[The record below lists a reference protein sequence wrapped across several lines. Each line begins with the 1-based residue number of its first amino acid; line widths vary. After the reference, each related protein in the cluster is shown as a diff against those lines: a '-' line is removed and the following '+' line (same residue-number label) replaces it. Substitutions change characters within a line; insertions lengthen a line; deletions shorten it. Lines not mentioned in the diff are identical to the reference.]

1 MSQYPEYAR
10 RVELDY
16 GTTDR
21 AMFNFFNQ
29 VYAWMFA
36 GLAVTGTVAFLV
48 SQNLTMLKYLYTS
61 GLYLP
66 LFIGQVLFV
75 IAIQKAAL
83 RVHTGIATA
92 MFLVYA
98 AFLGM
103 MISFIFIVY
112 PIATLAGAFVVTAG
126 VFGAMSLYGFV
137 TKRDLTAIGSFLIMG
152 VIGIFLASIVNYF
165 IASSALDWAITYLG
179 VLIFVGLTA
188 YDTQKLKAIAV
199 QLENNPQ
206 MAARMSII
214 GSLVLYLDF
223 INLFLFILRIMGRRR

>member
-1 MSQYPEYAR
+1 MSQFPDYSR
-10 RVELDY
+10 RVELEY

-21 AMFNFFNQ
+21 VMFNFFNQ

-36 GLAVTGTVAFLV
+36 GLAVTGTVAYLV
-48 SQNLTMLKYLYTS
+48 SQNTTMLKYLYTS

-66 LFIGQVLFV
+66 LFLAQILFV
-75 IAIQKAAL
+75 IGIQKAAL
-83 RVHTGIATA
+83 RVNATLA
-92 MFLVYA
+92 TTLFLIYA

-179 VLIFVGLTA
+179 VFIFVGLTA
-188 YDTQKLKAIAV
+188 YDTQKLKNIA
-199 QLENNPQ
+199 QSLEGNPQ

-214 GSLVLYLDF
+214 GSLMLYLDF
-223 INLFLFILRIMGRRR
+223 INLFLFLLRIMGRRR